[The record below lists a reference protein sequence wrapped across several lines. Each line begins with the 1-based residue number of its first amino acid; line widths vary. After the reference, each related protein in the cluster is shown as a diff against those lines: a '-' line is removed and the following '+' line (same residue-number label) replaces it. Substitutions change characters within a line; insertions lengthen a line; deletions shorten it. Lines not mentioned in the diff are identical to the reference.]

1 MESSM
6 SFDEKYIADDFLSA
20 MSDVTPLGPD
30 DKVITSQAEKTLA
43 QQLRRKALEQ
53 QLNQANNF
61 LSSEI
66 SQLVAP
72 NDILGFKQDG
82 VQEGVYKNLRLGKY
96 LIEDVLNLQQTNVE
110 TSRQLLFDTIRL
122 NQEKGIRCMLIKH
135 GRGEK
140 SKPKPGYLKSAINQW
155 LIELPQII
163 AFHSAQLHHGGSAS
177 VYALLKKSEQ
187 QKSHNRELH
196 RKK

>member
-1 MESSM
+1 M
-6 SFDEKYIADDFLSA
+6 SFDEKYLGEDFLSA

-30 DKVITSQAEKTLA
+30 DKVNTTQTQKTLA
-43 QQLRRKALEQ
+43 QQLKRKALEQ
-53 QLNQANNF
+53 QLNKANNF
-61 LSSEI
+61 LSTEI
-66 SQLVAP
+66 THLVAP
-72 NDILGFKQDG
+72 NDIIGFKQDG

-96 LIEDVLNLQQTNVE
+96 PIDDALNVQQGGFE
-110 TSRQLLFDTIRL
+110 KSRQSLFDRIRL

-135 GRGEK
+135 GRGEQ
-140 SKPKPGYLKSAINQW
+140 SKPIAGYLKSAVNQW
-155 LIELPQII
+155 LVQLPQVI

-187 QKSHNRELH
+187 QKTHNRELH

>member
-1 MESSM
+1 M
-6 SFDEKYIADDFLSA
+6 SFDEECLEDDFLSA

-30 DKVITSQAEKTLA
+30 DRVSTTQAEKTLA

-53 QLNQANNF
+53 QLNRANNF

-66 SQLVAP
+66 TQLVAP
-72 NDILGFKQDG
+72 DDMLGFKQDG

-96 LIEDVLNLQQTNVE
+96 PIDDVLNLHTGSFE
-110 TSRQLLFDTIRL
+110 KSRQLLFDAIMV
-122 NQEKGIRCMLIKH
+122 NQAKGVRCMLIKH
-135 GRGEK
+135 GRGEQ
-140 SKPKPGYLKSAINQW
+140 SKPIVAYLKSAVNHW
-155 LIELPQII
+155 LLQLPQVI
-163 AFHSAQLHHGGSAS
+163 AFHSAQIHHGGSAS

-187 QKSHNRELH
+187 QKDLNRELH

>member
-1 MESSM
+1 M
-6 SFDEKYIADDFLSA
+6 SFDEKYLGDDFLSA
-20 MSDVTPLGPD
+20 MSDVTPLGPN
-30 DKVITSQAEKTLA
+30 DKVNTTHAQKSLA

-53 QLNQANNF
+53 QLNKANNF
-61 LSSEI
+61 LSVEI
-66 SQLVAP
+66 THLVAP
-72 NDILGFKQDG
+72 DEIIGFKQDG

-96 LIEDVLNLQQTNVE
+96 PIDDVLNLQQGSFE
-110 TSRQLLFDTIRL
+110 KSRQLLFDRIRL

-135 GRGEK
+135 GRGEQ
-140 SKPKPGYLKSAINQW
+140 SKPIAGYLKSAVNQW
-155 LIELPQII
+155 LVQLPQVI

-187 QKSHNRELH
+187 HKMHNRELH

>member
-1 MESSM
+1 M
-6 SFDEKYIADDFLSA
+6 SFDEKYLGDDFLSA

-30 DKVITSQAEKTLA
+30 DKVNTTHAQKTLA

-53 QLNQANNF
+53 HLNKANNF
-61 LSSEI
+61 LSTEI
-66 SQLVAP
+66 THLVAP
-72 NDILGFKQDG
+72 DEMIGFKQDG

-96 LIEDVLNLQQTNVE
+96 PIDDVLNLQQGSFE
-110 TSRQLLFDTIRL
+110 KSRQSLFDRIRL

-135 GRGEK
+135 GRGEQ
-140 SKPKPGYLKSAINQW
+140 SKPIAGYLKSAVNQW
-155 LIELPQII
+155 LVQLPQVI

-177 VYALLKKSEQ
+177 VYALLKKSDQ
-187 QKSHNRELH
+187 QKTHNRELH